1 MTKTTMYLLSAPA
14 NSGYRENFAGLAE
27 ARRQAAHILGL
38 YGRVKAADHAHF
50 QSLDHVERGRIMD
63 TTCRDG
69 QTRDL
74 YRPEYE
80 ADLDARA
87 IALMIEV
94 ESPDG
99 GTTYCY
105 ATQADAD
112 ADTDGAYA
120 VQYRAVRG

>member
-1 MTKTTMYLLSAPA
+1 MTQTQIQYLLSAPA
-14 NSGYRENFAGLAE
+14 KSGYRETFAGVDQV
-27 ARRQAAHILGL
+27 RRQAAHVLGL
-38 YGRVKAADHAHF
+38 YEQVKAADYAHF
-50 QSLDHVERGRIMD
+50 QTLDYIERGRILD
-63 TTCRDG
+63 TTGRDG
-69 QTRDL
+69 QTRGL
-74 YRPEYE
+74 YSPDYE

-87 IALMIEV
+87 VALMIEV

-120 VQYRAVRG
+120 VQYSEVA